1 MRGDN
6 DVVEVGFAEEGGE
19 EKVRVRQAVGCDD
32 GGVRNKTIAPA
43 H

>member
-1 MRGDN
+1 MGGDDN
-6 DVVEVGFAEEGGE
+6 VVEVGFAEEGGE
-19 EKVRVRQAVGCDD
+19 ERVRVRQAVCCDD